1 MPITERQKTAVRC
14 LGGSARTAAHSSGSE
29 LRVAPAVDDRPSG
42 TSSTGTGLRPRARWE
57 SIAFRWPILSS
68 QPRRLSA
75 RRALGYARRAEI
87 TVSWKQS
94 SASLGP
100 TEATR
105 KRYRSA
111 WWASRSTWNGGRLT
125 PEERRRA
132 RVCEIAASAADG

>member
-14 LGGSARTAAHSSGSE
+14 LGGRPRTAAHSSGSE
-29 LRVAPAVDDRPSG
+29 LRVGPPEEERAG

-57 SIAFRWPILSS
+57 SIALRWAILIS

-75 RRALGYARRAEI
+75 RRTFGYARRAEI

-105 KRYRSA
+105 KRYTSA
-111 WWASRSTWNGGRLT
+111 RW
-125 PEERRRA
+125 
-132 RVCEIAASAADG
+132 V